1 MNTMKPLQLH
11 LRLHTI
17 FLMIQESDKRF
28 LRSVQD
34 MNKSTEPIFRNLHA
48 KQVNKYRRIKSRLAG
63 YYADVFGRM
72 AEQIARDEFAPCEPP
87 IDPQR
92 QFPHMVAL
100 AESVLGL
107 NTSL

>member
-11 LRLHTI
+11 CRLHAIYQMIEETDKRLRLN
-17 FLMIQESDKRF
+17 
-28 LRSVQD
+28 VQD
-34 MNKSTEPIFRNLHA
+34 MNRTTLPVFRNVYA
-48 KQVNKYRRIKSRLAG
+48 KRINKYKRIKYRLAA

-72 AEQIARDEFAPCEPP
+72 AEQIAKDAVAPCEPS

>member
-11 LRLHTI
+11 CRLHTI
-17 FLMIQESDKRF
+17 FLMIQEADKRF

-48 KQVNKYRRIKSRLAG
+48 KQVNKYRRIKARLAG

-72 AEQIARDEFAPCEPP
+72 AEQIGMPCEPP